1 MFEYLAYFMPF
12 VYMLGTAVFMALTW
26 AMWKVMSGEYHPAQ
40 YVMNIFVQRRLAAE
54 ANREAA
60 QLRLE
65 RARLDKSVS

>member
-1 MFEYLAYFMPF
+1 MYEYLVYFMPLI
-12 VYMLGTAVFMALTW
+12 YMFGTAVFVALTW
-26 AMWKVMSGEYHPAQ
+26 ATWKVINGEYHPAQ